1 MTDFP
6 TGFILSTI
14 LKASN
19 LDLCGNLEPTPGNF
33 LLLGPGRPSRGRRGI
48 KKLPNERFHEFFAI
62 TYKLLSKASLGRNET
77 ERHNYIVFV
86 FFLSF
91 FLYFFVFF
99 VLNTFSWTLHHHP
112 DCANHPGKRFDPGN
126 D

>member
-48 KKLPNERFHEFFAI
+48 KKLPNERFHEFFAR
-62 TYKLLSKASLGRNET
+62 TYRVVFLTGPLDFQYQNEK
-77 ERHNYIVFV
+77 RVAANQDYFV
-86 FFLSF
+86 EK
-91 FLYFFVFF
+91 
-99 VLNTFSWTLHHHP
+99 FSM
-112 DCANHPGKRFDPGN
+112 
-126 D
+126 

>member
-19 LDLCGNLEPTPGNF
+19 LDLCGNLEPTPGKF
-33 LLLGPGRPSRGRRGI
+33 FLLGPGRPSRGRRGI
-48 KKLPNERFHEFFAI
+48 KKLPNELFHEFFAR
-62 TYKLLSKASLGRNET
+62 TYKLLRKASLGRNET
-77 ERHNYIVFV
+77 ERHTYIVFV

-91 FLYFFVFF
+91 FCNFFVFFVFF
-99 VLNTFSWTLHHHP
+99 VLNKFSWTLHHHS
-112 DCANHPGKRFDPGN
+112 DCANRMVM
-126 D
+126 